1 MTSGRCVHMLH
12 KLATLPISAGV
23 CGVDWC
29 CVVVEG
35 TRMRHMEEP
44 ALGRERTGKEDTF
57 AETITNCLLYLMR
70 FEDKIKPK
78 A

>member
-1 MTSGRCVHMLH
+1 MRVKQTAND
-12 KLATLPISAGV
+12 KWPV
-23 CGVDWC
+23 CTHVTQTRYSPNQCGD
-29 CVVVEG
+29 VVVYG
-35 TRMRHMEEP
+35 VLYCVIWMSLHW
-44 ALGRERTGKEDTF
+44 REATGQGDTF

>member
-12 KLATLPISAGV
+12 KLATLPISVG
-23 CGVDWC
+23 CGD
-29 CVVVEG
+29 VVVYG
-35 TRMRHMEEP
+35 VLYCVIWMSLHW
-44 ALGRERTGKEDTF
+44 REATGQGDTF